1 MTMRLLIGNLDD
13 VRIEMAERKG
23 IGHPDT
29 ICDEIA
35 EHISIALSRYYL
47 EHFGAVMHH
56 NVDKALLVGGQSQPA
71 YGGGKV
77 LKPIS
82 LIIAGRATERVG
94 DKTVPVAE
102 IAVETARNWLA
113 RRIRHLDVLKDVH
126 ITANIRP
133 GSAELVE
140 LFNRFG
146 RGETPL
152 ANDTSFGAG
161 YYPLTPL
168 EQTIIRMEEL
178 LNDPVTKK
186 QLPFIGEDIKV
197 MGVKDGDQSQYTLAI
212 AIVDR
217 YISNIADYISKI
229 KQTEAYLRTHLPL
242 SGATLFINTADDY
255 ARESIYLTVT
265 GASAES
271 GDDGQVG
278 RGNRINGLI
287 TPYQPMSL
295 EAAAGKNP
303 VSHVGKIY
311 NYFAMNLSRAIVE
324 QGFAGAAQVFVVS
337 QIGKP
342 VDQPALMHIRLQDR
356 QAEERQIEAL
366 AKEQLSGVK
375 AFWRSILNSPAA
387 TPQNKTEYPATRQTD

>member
-1 MTMRLLIGNLDD
+1 MNLIIGALDD
-13 VRIEMAERKG
+13 THIEMAERKG

-82 LIIAGRATERVG
+82 IIIAGRATERVG

-102 IAVETARNWLA
+102 IALETAQKWLNQH
-113 RRIRHLDVLKDVH
+113 IRHLDVSKDVQ
-126 ITANIRP
+126 ITAHIRP
-133 GSAELVE
+133 GSADLVE

-146 RGETPL
+146 RGEMPL

-161 YYPLTPL
+161 FYPLTPL
-168 EQTIIRMEEL
+168 EQTIIGIEEL
-178 LNDPVTKK
+178 LNHPETKK

-197 MGVKDGDQSQYTLAI
+197 MGVKDGDKNHYTIAA

-217 YISNIADYISKI
+217 YVSNVQDYVSKI
-229 KQTEAYLRTHLPL
+229 KQTKAYLRSHLPL
-242 SGATLFINTADDY
+242 SNATLYINTADDY

-342 VDQPALMHIRLQDR
+342 VDQPQILHLRLQKK
-356 QAEERQIEAL
+356 QTEVRQIETLVRERL
-366 AKEQLSGVK
+366 AGIAS
-375 AFWRSILNSPAA
+375 FWKSVVS
-387 TPQNKTEYPATRQTD
+387 

>member
-13 VRIEMAERKG
+13 IRIEMAERKG

-94 DKTVPVAE
+94 DQTVPVAE

-113 RRIRHLDVLKDVH
+113 RHIRHLDVLKDVQ
-126 ITANIRP
+126 ITPNIRP

-178 LNDPVTKK
+178 LNDPVSKK

-197 MGVKDGDQSQYTLAI
+197 MGVKDGDQSHYTLA
-212 AIVDR
+212 AAMVDR
-217 YISNIADYISKI
+217 YISSIADYISKI
-229 KQTEAYLRTHLPL
+229 KQTEAYLRAHLPL
-242 SGATLFINTADDY
+242 SGATLYINTADDY

-265 GASAES
+265 GTSAES

-342 VDQPALMHIRLQDR
+342 VDQPALLHIRLRDR

-375 AFWRSILNSPAA
+375 AFWRSVIA
-387 TPQNKTEYPATRQTD
+387 